1 MNAVAVATPGPRLLG
16 RRGPWLHGDFF
27 RLFAAQTVSLF
38 GSEITLIA
46 LPLTAA
52 LTLDATPAQMGLL
65 AAVGKVPYVLFGL
78 LAGVW
83 VDRLSCRSV
92 LVATDFGRAVLL
104 GSIPLAA
111 VAGVLRI
118 EHLFVVALLAGV
130 LTVFFDVAYQSY
142 LPELVERDHLA
153 DGNSKLE
160 ASKSLAEMAGP
171 MLGSV
176 LLQIAAAPFAIGV
189 DALSFLFSGLFL
201 RSIRTSVARAN
212 TRARAGVLSEVRVG
226 VSLVLRHSILRSIAA
241 CSASMNLFYQM
252 LAAVYILYVTT
263 ELQLP
268 PAAVGIIFGLGSV
281 AGLAGALV
289 ASPAATRFGLGKTLI
304 ASTLV
309 SGLGGLA
316 VAFVHGSDLLVIAAL
331 TCAQLLLTF
340 GIPLYN
346 INQLS
351 MRQAITPPGLR
362 GRVSATNRC
371 LVWGTMPIGSLLG
384 GALGEVLGLE
394 ATIAIAGLGMLLS
407 CAWLIASP
415 VRTLT
420 AETVAALPELS

>member
-1 MNAVAVATPGPRLLG
+1 M
-16 RRGPWLHGDFF
+16 

-38 GSEITLIA
+38 GSEITFIA

-52 LTLDATPAQMGLL
+52 LTLGATPAQMGLL
-65 AAVGKVPYVLFGL
+65 AAGGKVPLVLFGL

-83 VDRLSCRSV
+83 VDRLRCRSV
-92 LVATDFGRAVLL
+92 LVVTDVGRALLL

-111 VAGVLRI
+111 GFGVLRM
-118 EHLFVVALLAGV
+118 EHLFVVALAAGI

-142 LPELVERDHLA
+142 LPELVDRDQLT

-176 LLQIAAAPFAIGV
+176 LLQIAAAPFVIGI
-189 DALSFLFSGLFL
+189 DALSFLFSGLCL
-201 RSIRTSVARAN
+201 RSVRTSVAPTNAR
-212 TRARAGVLSEVRVG
+212 TRAGMLSEVRVG

-263 ELQLP
+263 QLQLP
-268 PAAVGIIFGLGSV
+268 PAALGIIFGVGSL
-281 AGLAGALV
+281 AGLAGALI
-289 ASPAATRFGLGKTLI
+289 ASPAASRLGVGKTLI
-304 ASTLV
+304 ASTIV
-309 SGLGGLA
+309 SGLGGLT
-316 VAFVHGSDLLVIAAL
+316 VAFVHGSDLIAVAAL
-331 TCAQLLLTF
+331 TFAQLVLTF
-340 GIPLYN
+340 GIPIYN
-346 INQLS
+346 INQVS

-362 GRVSATNRC
+362 GRVNATNRV

-384 GALGEVLGLE
+384 GALGEMLGLP
-394 ATIAIAGLGMLLS
+394 AAIALAGLGMVVS
-407 CAWLIASP
+407 CAWLICSP

-420 AETVAALPELS
+420 AKSVAALPELA